1 MLTFQVEDMTCGH
14 CVRAIKEAVRTLDAG
29 AAVDVDLGRKLVRV
43 QSDGLQAQAVHDALA
58 TAGYTPAVGQGSE
71 GSSPGRSGCCGCAGP
86 RCACV
91 A

>member
-14 CVRAIKEAVRTLDAG
+14 CVRAIKETVRTLDAG
-29 AAVDVDLGRKLVRV
+29 AAIDVDLGRKLVRV
-43 QSDGLQAQAVHDALA
+43 QSERLDATAVREALVL
-58 TAGYTPAVGQGSE
+58 AGYTPAAGSASDA
-71 GSSPGRSGCCGCAGP
+71 SSGELSACCGCAGP